1 VYPEFLLD
9 ESGSFVEGVMEENPE
24 KTEVSFLDESYEQAQ
39 TLLNAARLEAEDIK
53 EKARQEGQRLGEEE
67 GYQAGVERA
76 MNEYRMQHEEELQKL
91 RRMIQEYM
99 IDVEHQKEKILELYI
114 DDLKNI
120 ALSIGEKIVQ
130 TSLRSSAQ
138 VVQRMILAATSR
150 MKKKAWAKIYIGKG
164 QESMDISGD
173 TNFLH
178 ELSRLSENVKIVMMD
193 EEEAGTCI
201 IELPDEVIDLSVAT
215 QLENIKEILNNARLS

>member
-1 VYPEFLLD
+1 VYPEFLQD
-9 ESGSFVEGVMEENPE
+9 ESGTFVEGVIEEDSE

-39 TLLNAARLEAEDIK
+39 TILNAARLEAEDIK
-53 EKARQEGQRLGEEE
+53 EKARNEGLRIGEEE

-91 RRMIQEYM
+91 RRMLQEYM
-99 IDVEHQKEKILELYI
+99 VDVEHQKEKILELYI